1 MATSTLLND
10 NLKTELI
17 WTNPSPTT
25 GIADSS
31 KTIAMGTTKQFRMVA
46 ISFYQNTNAV
56 YLEQYVFTRGYSN
69 NTRLITSVRWDGNAG
84 TICGKTATYNFS
96 TNELTITKGYAQ
108 STYGTWVADS
118 TVLIPYQ
125 VIGIY

>member
-25 GIADSS
+25 EIDND
-31 KTIAMGTTKQFRMVA
+31 TIT
-46 ISFYQNTNAV
+46 ISTNKKYRAVVICFYQNTTAV
-56 YLEQYVFTRGYSN
+56 YLEQYVFIRGFSN
-69 NTRLITSVRWDGNAG
+69 STRLITSVRWDGNLGA
-84 TICGKTATYNFS
+84 ICGRTATYNFS
-96 TNELTITKGYAQ
+96 TNELTITRGYAQ
-108 STYGTWVADS
+108 NTYGTWTVS
-118 TVLIPYQ
+118 NSVLIPYQ